1 MSAAMLKPFF
11 VAVAAVVVIVIV
23 SFLLGILPSSPFQ
36 AFLKASEVH
45 EYLAAINY
53 FIPLDNFVAIGSAW
67 LTAIVPWIVSQFAVS
82 GVKILGEWI
91 PFT

>member
-1 MSAAMLKPFF
+1 MTAAALKPFF
-11 VAVAAVVVIVIV
+11 VSVAAVVVIVLV
-23 SFLLGILPSSPFQ
+23 AFLLGILPSSPFQ

-53 FIPLDNFVAIGSAW
+53 FIPLDNFVAIGTAW
-67 LTAIVPWIVSQFAVS
+67 LSAVVPWVISQFAVV
-82 GVKILGEWI
+82 GVKILGEYI